1 MNLTASNHPTTQ
13 GGGPTRRNLTTDA
26 ARLAPLSDSVERGPS
41 TLREGRD
48 AR

>member
-26 ARLAPLSDSVERGPS
+26 ASQAPFSRSVERGPS
-41 TLREGRD
+41 TLRGGRD